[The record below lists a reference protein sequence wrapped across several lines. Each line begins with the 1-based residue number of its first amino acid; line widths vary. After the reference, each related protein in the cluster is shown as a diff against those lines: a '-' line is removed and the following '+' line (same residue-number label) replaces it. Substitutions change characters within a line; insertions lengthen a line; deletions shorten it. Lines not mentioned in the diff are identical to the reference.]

1 MPRSIFSTLPPTF
14 TIRLLYAEAGTQT
27 PPVAILTMLSRS
39 NLQFLGRTAEG
50 LRHCPEAYQA
60 EIDRLIHA
68 NHRHMHDC
76 AGCTAIVTLRTF
88 IRIEMDKH
96 RRCLSR
102 PVTEFPFSAYLQLYR
117 PQDLTFILMTNQA
130 SSTFDYLSPLSSL
143 LSIVI
148 LNPSIGPFDSKRR

>member
-1 MPRSIFSTLPPTF
+1 
-14 TIRLLYAEAGTQT
+14 
-27 PPVAILTMLSRS
+27 MLSRS

-50 LRHCPEAYQA
+50 LRHRPEAYQA

-76 AGCTAIVTLRTF
+76 AGCTAIVALRTF

-102 PVTEFPFSAYLQLYR
+102 LLQSFLFRDNYNLIR
-117 PQDLTFILMTNQA
+117 SQ
-130 SSTFDYLSPLSSL
+130 
-143 LSIVI
+143 
-148 LNPSIGPFDSKRR
+148 LNT